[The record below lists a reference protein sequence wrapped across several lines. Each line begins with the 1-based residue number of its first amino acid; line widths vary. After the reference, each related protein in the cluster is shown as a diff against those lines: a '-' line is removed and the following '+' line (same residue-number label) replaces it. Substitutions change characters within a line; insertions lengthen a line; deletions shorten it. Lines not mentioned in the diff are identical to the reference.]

1 MNFKNLLLFIITV
14 LLLYSCSPQY
24 RLHRLVTKHPE
35 LTRVDTIKIQDS
47 VFVPGINIDTFFS
60 TSLLYDTVTITQEKL
75 QIQLI
80 EINDTIY
87 LNAEVEPDTIIIT
100 KEIPV
105 QRIVHIEPE
114 KWYITI
120 WNKFK
125 FWLFYILS
133 FIILL
138 IVLFRMLK

>member
-1 MNFKNLLLFIITV
+1 MGKLIFYILILSLFV
-14 LLLYSCSPQY
+14 SCSPQY
-24 RLHRLVTKHPE
+24 RLHKLVTKHPE
-35 LTRVDTIKIQDS
+35 LTRIDTIKIQDS
-47 VFVPGINIDTFFS
+47 VFVPGTNLDTVFRS
-60 TSLLYDTVTITQEKL
+60 SLLHDTVTITQEKL

-87 LNAEVEPDTIIIT
+87 LNAKVEPDTIVIT

-105 QRIVHIEPE
+105 QRIVHIEPV
-114 KWYITI
+114 KWWITI

-133 FIILL
+133 FIVLL
-138 IVLFRMLK
+138 IVLFRRLK

>member
-1 MNFKNLLLFIITV
+1 MGKLIFYILILSLFV
-14 LLLYSCSPQY
+14 SCSPQY
-24 RLHRLVTKHPE
+24 RLHKLVTKHPE
-35 LTRVDTIKIQDS
+35 LTRIDTIKIQDS
-47 VFVPGINIDTFFS
+47 VFVPGTNLDTVFRS
-60 TSLLYDTVTITQEKL
+60 SLLHDTVTITQEKL

-87 LNAEVEPDTIIIT
+87 LNAKVEPDTVVIT
-100 KEIPV
+100 KEILV
-105 QRIVHIEPE
+105 QRIVHIEPD

-133 FIILL
+133 FIVLL
-138 IVLFRMLK
+138 IVLFRRLK